1 MKGKYKAPI
10 LIKWQPCKF
19 NFVEWPSQF
28 LKIVTRCSISFLAA
42 FFVKSPFPRETI
54 ILIVMVTSLKCWD
67 HDQGR
72 VELYSKENRVKFV
85 HKLLC
90 LQPIHLDT
98 DFVSSNMRAFGY
110 NQALT
115 IHLTF
120 FFTILFFTDAEEMMR
135 RLDRLESQLSSAAN
149 IADNNTKQQ
158 LPLQSIIQL
167 LENRQFHKLLDIHN
181 IIQTVQCFQC
191 PPTPLCCDAKVLVRE
206 VRNKRVLYKFYYCW

>member
-1 MKGKYKAPI
+1 MVTI
-10 LIKWQPCKF
+10 FTVHVL
-19 NFVEWPSQF
+19 F
-28 LKIVTRCSISFLAA
+28 LKFI
-42 FFVKSPFPRETI
+42 
-54 ILIVMVTSLKCWD
+54 
-67 HDQGR
+67 
-72 VELYSKENRVKFV
+72 YSYY
-85 HKLLC
+85 
-90 LQPIHLDT
+90 HLDNT
-98 DFVSSNMRAFGY
+98 QCGN
-110 NQALT
+110 T
-115 IHLTF
+115 THLTF

-149 IADNNTKQQ
+149 IADNTTKQQ

>member
-1 MKGKYKAPI
+1 
-10 LIKWQPCKF
+10 
-19 NFVEWPSQF
+19 
-28 LKIVTRCSISFLAA
+28 
-42 FFVKSPFPRETI
+42 
-54 ILIVMVTSLKCWD
+54 
-67 HDQGR
+67 
-72 VELYSKENRVKFV
+72 
-85 HKLLC
+85 
-90 LQPIHLDT
+90 
-98 DFVSSNMRAFGY
+98 MRAFGY

-206 VRNKRVLYKFYYCW
+206 VRNKRVLVQVGSYSKCFI